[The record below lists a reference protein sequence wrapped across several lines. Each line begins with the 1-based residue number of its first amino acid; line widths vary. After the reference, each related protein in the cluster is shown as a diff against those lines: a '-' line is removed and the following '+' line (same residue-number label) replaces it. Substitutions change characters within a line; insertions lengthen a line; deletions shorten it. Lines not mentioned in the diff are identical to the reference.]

1 MSVRV
6 VVVTALIAMP
16 VMGVD
21 RFVPSPLAAADEAM
35 EVLRQA
41 REALGGEARVNDV
54 KTLILEGPFSRAM
67 GPRQMDGTSSLTLVL
82 PDRLHRSEETEL
94 PGGASVERISVVAG
108 ETAWEDTQNR
118 GGVGGGGMQVMTMF
132 RGPNGQPMDPQ
143 AMEQARTRRMKA
155 ELQRWRL
162 ALLAQSDQPV
172 THAGVAE
179 AAEGKADVLELADER
194 GQAMR
199 LFIDQQTHLPLMLS
213 YQEMRPRMCAMRA
226 GGRGAGGPGAPG
238 GGGPPP
244 NPEEMRRQMEAQGP
258 PPPSAITVYLAEYR
272 SVDGVLLPHKISQSV
287 DGQPF
292 EEWTLEKVKLN
303 AAVKPELF
311 EKKSK

>member
-162 ALLAQSDQPV
+162 ALLAQSD
-172 THAGVAE
+172 
-179 AAEGKADVLELADER
+179 
-194 GQAMR
+194 
-199 LFIDQQTHLPLMLS
+199 
-213 YQEMRPRMCAMRA
+213 
-226 GGRGAGGPGAPG
+226 
-238 GGGPPP
+238 PP

-272 SVDGVLLPHKISQSV
+272 LVDGVLLPHKISQSV